1 MRPMRNASRPF
12 RGLAHWLALFAVLS
26 QALLPV
32 AHAQLMA
39 RADGHPLA
47 LLACGLGSADF
58 VDALEDVL
66 PPELLAAQAEDGA
79 NGTSS
84 AYEVSC
90 LRGSVG
96 QRERAGAELGAR
108 WGRRGG
114 RCPAAWRGRWPQ
126 PSRAAGA
133 ASTGARTPGLII
145 RRSAEYLTHAYP
157 FSAPP
162 LAGRDC

>member
-1 MRPMRNASRPF
+1 MRNASRPF
-12 RGLAHWLALFAVLS
+12 RGLAHWLALLAVLS

-84 AYEVSC
+84 AYE
-90 LRGSVG
+90 
-96 QRERAGAELGAR
+96 
-108 WGRRGG
+108 
-114 RCPAAWRGRWPQ
+114 CPACAALSANGNGLA
-126 PSRAAGA
+126 PSLALDGAAAAAGVRRP
-133 ASTGARTPGLII
+133 GADAGLN
-145 RRSAEYLTHAYP
+145 RHARQALRP
-157 FSAPP
+157 PVRAPP
-162 LAGRDC
+162 V